1 MGKIAPVTLFTYSN
15 KKKKKKFDRLL
26 PQKFIFPSALVAMR
40 NHKFV
45 SKKK

>member
-1 MGKIAPVTLFTYSN
+1 MGKIAPVTIFPYSI